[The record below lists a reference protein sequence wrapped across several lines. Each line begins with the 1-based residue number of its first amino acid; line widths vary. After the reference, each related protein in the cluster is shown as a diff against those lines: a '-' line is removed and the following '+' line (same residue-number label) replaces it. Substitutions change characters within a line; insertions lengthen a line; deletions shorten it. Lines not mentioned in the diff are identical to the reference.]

1 MELLNLIQQFD
12 PNASY
17 HAFEKS
23 THSVGEAA
31 TAIGEP
37 PERFVKNIC
46 MMTERGLVVGIV
58 KGENRASLKRVAQ
71 ALDVELPRLAYADE
85 IVELTGYE
93 YGGTPSWGF
102 EAIFLVD
109 PRVMDEPYV
118 VTGGGKATS
127 LIKTTPDAILQANQG
142 TVVRIRK

>member
-1 MELLNLIQQFD
+1 
-12 PNASY
+12 
-17 HAFEKS
+17 
-23 THSVGEAA
+23 
-31 TAIGEP
+31 
-37 PERFVKNIC
+37 
-46 MMTERGLVVGIV
+46 MTERGLVVGIV